1 MRAHSSSAGASSRVS
16 ARGPNGVGFGPSDDA
31 IRHVG
36 TLTILSG
43 FGFAASSLLV
53 ASSDVASM
61 DEGRT
66 ARGSIPQT
74 AFGENVSV
82 DPATLKQ
89 LARDIAGV
97 VGSDDDD
104 DVERTR
110 TRALRILAQVT
121 LFVDYHDDI
130 IAVPEVASALIRC
143 LEHSAVIANDPGS
156 VGTHSTALSL
166 QCLAD
171 LAKERT
177 VREAIVK
184 SQGALIAIPAALD
197 AARWTKATR
206 AKGGDASSKG
216 GDASSKGGDAS
227 SNDEDDDASGVASAA
242 RLAAELAGD
251 ATLAH
256 ASIIAAGVPA
266 AVVAAG
272 TRARSK
278 VGVLRRIGVRRMP
291 SAADEEKR
299 RETRRHAAAFAF
311 HLVSSS
317 EGRGALIA
325 ADDGGKGLRASA
337 YATRD
342 RIRHRYA
349 VGALARLVAGSLKP
363 GTAYEERKMCL
374 DAKSLQRSIRSA
386 MSGLASGDSQAA
398 CFATG
403 MLRRVAYEGDEAT
416 RGYVTSLNAAE
427 ALLRLAV
434 NPGGGWAA
442 DEERGEAK
450 DASAAARIA
459 RHQAGDGA
467 RTCALRAL
475 ESFAAVRPLSSAL
488 PKSVLRAKDGL
499 TRLAEMA
506 AGERGCES
514 VYARKL
520 ASDVLAALGV

>member
-1 MRAHSSSAGASSRVS
+1 MRAHSSSAGATSRVS

-53 ASSDVASM
+53 ASSGVASM

-110 TRALRILAQVT
+110 TRALRILARVT

-130 IAVPEVASALIRC
+130 IAVPEIASALIRC

-197 AARWTKATR
+197 AARWTRATR
-206 AKGGDASSKG
+206 AKAKG

-251 ATLAH
+251 VELAH
-256 ASIIAAGVPA
+256 TAIIAAGVPA
-266 AVVAAG
+266 AVVAAVQ
-272 TRARSK
+272 RARSK
-278 VGVLRRIGVRRMP
+278 VGTLRRIGVRRMP

-325 ADDGGKGLRASA
+325 ADDGGKGLRAAA

-342 RIRHRYA
+342 RIVHRYA

-363 GTAYEERKMCL
+363 GTAYEEQKMCL
-374 DAKSLQRSIRSA
+374 DAKSLRASLRSA

-416 RGYVTSLNAAE
+416 RTYVASLNAAE

-488 PKSVLRAKDGL
+488 PKSVLRAEDGL

>member
-1 MRAHSSSAGASSRVS
+1 M
-16 ARGPNGVGFGPSDDA
+16 
-31 IRHVG
+31 
-36 TLTILSG
+36 
-43 FGFAASSLLV
+43 
-53 ASSDVASM
+53 
-61 DEGRT
+61 
-66 ARGSIPQT
+66 
-74 AFGENVSV
+74 
-82 DPATLKQ
+82 
-89 LARDIAGV
+89 
-97 VGSDDDD
+97 
-104 DVERTR
+104 
-110 TRALRILAQVT
+110 
-121 LFVDYHDDI
+121 
-130 IAVPEVASALIRC
+130 
-143 LEHSAVIANDPGS
+143 
-156 VGTHSTALSL
+156 
-166 QCLAD
+166 
-171 LAKERT
+171 
-177 VREAIVK
+177 
-184 SQGALIAIPAALD
+184 
-197 AARWTKATR
+197 
-206 AKGGDASSKG
+206 
-216 GDASSKGGDAS
+216 
-227 SNDEDDDASGVASAA
+227 ASAA

-251 ATLAH
+251 VELAH
-256 ASIIAAGVPA
+256 TAIIAAGVPA

-272 TRARSK
+272 QRARSK
-278 VGVLRRIGVRRMP
+278 VGTLRRIGVRRID
-291 SAADEEKR
+291 AGDEEKR
-299 RETRRHAAAFAF
+299 RETRRHATAFAF

-325 ADDGGKGLRASA
+325 ADDGGKGLRAAA

-342 RIRHRYA
+342 RIVHRYA

-363 GTAYEERKMCL
+363 GTAYEEQKMCL
-374 DAKSLQRSIRSA
+374 DAKSLRASLRSA

-514 VYARKL
+514 VNARKL

>member
-1 MRAHSSSAGASSRVS
+1 MRTHSSSAGASSRVS

-53 ASSDVASM
+53 ASSGVASM

-110 TRALRILAQVT
+110 TRALRILARVT

-130 IAVPEVASALIRC
+130 IAVPEIASALIRC

-156 VGTHSTALSL
+156 VGTNSTALSL

-206 AKGGDASSKG
+206 AKGGDASS
-216 GDASSKGGDAS
+216 
-227 SNDEDDDASGVASAA
+227 NDDDDASGVASAA
-242 RLAAELAGD
+242 RLAAELAGNVE
-251 ATLAH
+251 LAH
-256 ASIIAAGVPA
+256 AAIIAAGVPA
-266 AVVAAG
+266 AVVGAG

-278 VGVLRRIGVRRMP
+278 VGTLRRIGVRRID
-291 SAADEEKR
+291 AGDEEKR

-325 ADDGGKGLRASA
+325 ADDGGKGLRAAA
-337 YATRD
+337 YAKRD
-342 RIRHRYA
+342 RIVHRYA
-349 VGALARLVAGSLKP
+349 VGTLARLVAGSLKP

-374 DAKSLQRSIRSA
+374 DPTSLKSAIKSA

-403 MLRRVAYEGDEAT
+403 MLRRVAYEGDETT
-416 RGYVTSLNAAE
+416 RAYVASLNAAE

-475 ESFAAVRPLSSAL
+475 ESFAAVRPLTSAL

-514 VYARKL
+514 ASARKL

>member
-53 ASSDVASM
+53 ASSGVASM

-110 TRALRILAQVT
+110 ARALRILAQVT

-130 IAVPEVASALIRC
+130 IAVPEIASALIRC

-156 VGTHSTALSL
+156 VGTNSTALSL

-184 SQGALIAIPAALD
+184 SQGALIAISAALD

-206 AKGGDASSKG
+206 AKAKG

-256 ASIIAAGVPA
+256 TAIIAAGVPA

-317 EGRGALIA
+317 EGRGALID
-325 ADDGGKGLRASA
+325 ADDGGKGLRAAA

-416 RGYVTSLNAAE
+416 RGYVASLNAAE
-427 ALLRLAV
+427 ALLRLAG

-514 VYARKL
+514 ASARKL

>member
-53 ASSDVASM
+53 ASSGVASM

-110 TRALRILAQVT
+110 TRALRILARVT

-130 IAVPEVASALIRC
+130 IAVPEIASALIRC

-216 GDASSKGGDAS
+216 GDASS
-227 SNDEDDDASGVASAA
+227 NDEDDDASGVASAA

-251 ATLAH
+251 VELAH
-256 ASIIAAGVPA
+256 TAIIAAGVPA

-278 VGVLRRIGVRRMP
+278 VGTLRRMGLRRMP
-291 SAADEEKR
+291 SAA
-299 RETRRHAAAFAF
+299 TRRSGGR
-311 HLVSSS
+311 L
-317 EGRGALIA
+317 EG
-325 ADDGGKGLRASA
+325 
-337 YATRD
+337 TR
-342 RIRHRYA
+342 
-349 VGALARLVAGSLKP
+349 P
-363 GTAYEERKMCL
+363 
-374 DAKSLQRSIRSA
+374 RSPSTW
-386 MSGLASGDSQAA
+386 S
-398 CFATG
+398 
-403 MLRRVAYEGDEAT
+403 RR
-416 RGYVTSLNAAE
+416 
-427 ALLRLAV
+427 
-434 NPGGGWAA
+434 
-442 DEERGEAK
+442 AK
-450 DASAAARIA
+450 DAGRSSPRMT
-459 RHQAGDGA
+459 AGKGYERR
-467 RTCALRAL
+467 RTRRGIG
-475 ESFAAVRPLSSAL
+475 SGTGTRSGRSRGSSPVR
-488 PKSVLRAKDGL
+488 
-499 TRLAEMA
+499 
-506 AGERGCES
+506 
-514 VYARKL
+514 
-520 ASDVLAALGV
+520 

>member
-53 ASSDVASM
+53 ASSGVASM

-89 LARDIAGV
+89 LARDIAGA

-110 TRALRILAQVT
+110 TRALRILARVT

-130 IAVPEVASALIRC
+130 IAVPEIASALIRC

-206 AKGGDASSKG
+206 AKAKG

-251 ATLAH
+251 VELAH
-256 ASIIAAGVPA
+256 TAIIAAGVPA

-272 TRARSK
+272 QRARSK
-278 VGVLRRIGVRRMP
+278 VGTLRRMGLRRIDVG
-291 SAADEEKR
+291 DEEKR

-337 YATRD
+337 YAARD
-342 RIRHRYA
+342 RIVHRYA

-416 RGYVTSLNAAE
+416 RGYVASLNAAE

>member
-1 MRAHSSSAGASSRVS
+1 VRAHSSSAGASSRVS

-53 ASSDVASM
+53 ASSGVASM

-110 TRALRILAQVT
+110 ARALRILAQVT

-130 IAVPEVASALIRC
+130 IAVPEIASALIRC

-156 VGTHSTALSL
+156 VGTNSTALSL

-184 SQGALIAIPAALD
+184 SQGALIAISAALD

-206 AKGGDASSKG
+206 AKAKG

-256 ASIIAAGVPA
+256 TAIIAAGVPA

-317 EGRGALIA
+317 EGRGALID
-325 ADDGGKGLRASA
+325 ADDGGKGLRAAA

-416 RGYVTSLNAAE
+416 RGYVASLNAAE
-427 ALLRLAV
+427 ALLRLAG

-514 VYARKL
+514 ASARKL

>member
-53 ASSDVASM
+53 ASSGVASM

-66 ARGSIPQT
+66 ARGSMPQT

-110 TRALRILAQVT
+110 TRALRILARVT

-130 IAVPEVASALIRC
+130 IAVPEIASALIRC

-216 GDASSKGGDAS
+216 GDASS
-227 SNDEDDDASGVASAA
+227 NDEDDDASGVASAA

-256 ASIIAAGVPA
+256 TSIIAAGVPA

-272 TRARSK
+272 THARSK
-278 VGVLRRIGVRRMP
+278 VGVLRWMGLRRMP

-475 ESFAAVRPLSSAL
+475 ESFAAVRPLTSAL

-514 VYARKL
+514 VNARKL

>member
-53 ASSDVASM
+53 ASSGVASM

-89 LARDIAGV
+89 LARDIAGA

-110 TRALRILAQVT
+110 TRALRILARVT

-130 IAVPEVASALIRC
+130 IAVPEIASALIRC

-216 GDASSKGGDAS
+216 GDASS
-227 SNDEDDDASGVASAA
+227 NDDDDASGVASAA

-251 ATLAH
+251 VELAH
-256 ASIIAAGVPA
+256 TAIIAAGVPA

-272 TRARSK
+272 QRARSK
-278 VGVLRRIGVRRMP
+278 VGTLRRMGLRRIDVG
-291 SAADEEKR
+291 DEEKR

-374 DAKSLQRSIRSA
+374 DAKSLRSAIKSA

-475 ESFAAVRPLSSAL
+475 ESFAAVRPLTSAL

-514 VYARKL
+514 VNARKL

>member
-1 MRAHSSSAGASSRVS
+1 MRARSSSAGASSRVS

-43 FGFAASSLLV
+43 FGFAASSILV
-53 ASSDVASM
+53 ASSGVASM

-110 TRALRILAQVT
+110 TRALRILARVT

-130 IAVPEVASALIRC
+130 IAVPEIASALIRC

-206 AKGGDASSKG
+206 AKAKG

-251 ATLAH
+251 VELAH
-256 ASIIAAGVPA
+256 TAIIAAGVPA

-272 TRARSK
+272 QRARSK
-278 VGVLRRIGVRRMP
+278 VGTLRRMGLRRMP

-374 DAKSLQRSIRSA
+374 DAKSLRSAIKSA

-416 RGYVTSLNAAE
+416 RGYVASLNAAE

-434 NPGGGWAA
+434 NPGAGWAA

>member
-53 ASSDVASM
+53 ASSGVASM

-130 IAVPEVASALIRC
+130 IAVPEIASALIRC

-197 AARWTKATR
+197 ATRWTKATR
-206 AKGGDASSKG
+206 AKGGDASS
-216 GDASSKGGDAS
+216 
-227 SNDEDDDASGVASAA
+227 NDDDDDASGVASAA

-251 ATLAH
+251 VELAH
-256 ASIIAAGVPA
+256 TAIIAAGVPA

-272 TRARSK
+272 QRARSK
-278 VGVLRRIGVRRMP
+278 VGTLRRMGLRRMP

-337 YATRD
+337 YAARD
-342 RIRHRYA
+342 RIVHRYA

-434 NPGGGWAA
+434 NPGAGWAA

-475 ESFAAVRPLSSAL
+475 ESFAAVRPLTSAL
-488 PKSVLRAKDGL
+488 PKSMLRAKDGL
-499 TRLAEMA
+499 TLLAEMA

>member
-53 ASSDVASM
+53 ASSGVASM

-110 TRALRILAQVT
+110 TRALRILARVT

-130 IAVPEVASALIRC
+130 IAVPEIASALIRC

-206 AKGGDASSKG
+206 AK
-216 GDASSKGGDAS
+216 
-227 SNDEDDDASGVASAA
+227 A
-242 RLAAELAGD
+242 R
-251 ATLAH
+251 
-256 ASIIAAGVPA
+256 
-266 AVVAAG
+266 VVTRHRRVVTRHRTTRTT
-272 TRARSK
+272 TRAEWRPPLDSPRSS
-278 VGVLRRIGVRRMP
+278 RATSSWR
-291 SAADEEKR
+291 
-299 RETRRHAAAFAF
+299 TRR
-311 HLVSSS
+311 SS
-317 EGRGALIA
+317 
-325 ADDGGKGLRASA
+325 
-337 YATRD
+337 
-342 RIRHRYA
+342 
-349 VGALARLVAGSLKP
+349 
-363 GTAYEERKMCL
+363 
-374 DAKSLQRSIRSA
+374 
-386 MSGLASGDSQAA
+386 
-398 CFATG
+398 
-403 MLRRVAYEGDEAT
+403 RRVYPPRSSPRVRA
-416 RGYVTSLNAAE
+416 
-427 ALLRLAV
+427 
-434 NPGGGWAA
+434 P
-442 DEERGEAK
+442 
-450 DASAAARIA
+450 
-459 RHQAGDGA
+459 GA
-467 RTCALRAL
+467 RWGR
-475 ESFAAVRPLSSAL
+475 
-488 PKSVLRAKDGL
+488 
-499 TRLAEMA
+499 
-506 AGERGCES
+506 
-514 VYARKL
+514 
-520 ASDVLAALGV
+520 

>member
-1 MRAHSSSAGASSRVS
+1 M
-16 ARGPNGVGFGPSDDA
+16 
-31 IRHVG
+31 
-36 TLTILSG
+36 
-43 FGFAASSLLV
+43 
-53 ASSDVASM
+53 
-61 DEGRT
+61 
-66 ARGSIPQT
+66 
-74 AFGENVSV
+74 
-82 DPATLKQ
+82 
-89 LARDIAGV
+89 
-97 VGSDDDD
+97 
-104 DVERTR
+104 
-110 TRALRILAQVT
+110 
-121 LFVDYHDDI
+121 
-130 IAVPEVASALIRC
+130 
-143 LEHSAVIANDPGS
+143 
-156 VGTHSTALSL
+156 
-166 QCLAD
+166 
-171 LAKERT
+171 
-177 VREAIVK
+177 
-184 SQGALIAIPAALD
+184 
-197 AARWTKATR
+197 
-206 AKGGDASSKG
+206 
-216 GDASSKGGDAS
+216 
-227 SNDEDDDASGVASAA
+227 ASAA

-251 ATLAH
+251 VELAH
-256 ASIIAAGVPA
+256 TAIIAAGVPA

-272 TRARSK
+272 THARSK

-317 EGRGALIA
+317 EGRGALID
-325 ADDGGKGLRASA
+325 ADDGGKGLRAAA

-342 RIRHRYA
+342 RIVHRYA

-363 GTAYEERKMCL
+363 GTAYEEQKMCL
-374 DAKSLQRSIRSA
+374 DAKSLRASLRSA

>member
-53 ASSDVASM
+53 ASSGVASM

-110 TRALRILAQVT
+110 TRALRILARVT

-130 IAVPEVASALIRC
+130 IAVPEIASALIRC

-216 GDASSKGGDAS
+216 GDASS
-227 SNDEDDDASGVASAA
+227 NDDDDDASGVASAA

-251 ATLAH
+251 VELAH
-256 ASIIAAGVPA
+256 TAIIAAGVPA

-272 TRARSK
+272 QRARSK
-278 VGVLRRIGVRRMP
+278 VGTLRRMGLRRMP

-342 RIRHRYA
+342 RIVHRYA

-416 RGYVTSLNAAE
+416 RGYVASLNAAE

-434 NPGGGWAA
+434 NPGAGWAA

>member
-53 ASSDVASM
+53 ASSGVASM

-66 ARGSIPQT
+66 ARGSMPQT

-206 AKGGDASSKG
+206 AKAKG

-227 SNDEDDDASGVASAA
+227 SNDDDDAGGVASAA

-256 ASIIAAGVPA
+256 TAIIAAGVPA

-272 TRARSK
+272 THARSK
-278 VGVLRRIGVRRMP
+278 VGTLRRIGVRRID
-291 SAADEEKR
+291 AADEEKR

-325 ADDGGKGLRASA
+325 ADDGGKWLRASA

-342 RIRHRYA
+342 RIVHRYA

-416 RGYVTSLNAAE
+416 RGYVASLNAAE
-427 ALLRLAV
+427 ALLRLAG
-434 NPGGGWAA
+434 NPGAGWAA

-499 TRLAEMA
+499 TFLAEMA

>member
-53 ASSDVASM
+53 ASSGVASM

-130 IAVPEVASALIRC
+130 IAVPEIASALIRC

-156 VGTHSTALSL
+156 VGTNSTALSL

-184 SQGALIAIPAALD
+184 SQGALIAISAALD

-206 AKGGDASSKG
+206 AKAKG

-256 ASIIAAGVPA
+256 TAIIAAGVPA

-272 TRARSK
+272 QRARSK
-278 VGVLRRIGVRRMP
+278 VGTLRRMGLRRMP

-337 YATRD
+337 YAARD
-342 RIRHRYA
+342 RIVHRYA

-374 DAKSLQRSIRSA
+374 DAKSLRSAIKSA

-416 RGYVTSLNAAE
+416 RTYVASLNAAE

-434 NPGGGWAA
+434 NPGAGWAA

-514 VYARKL
+514 VNARKL

>member
-1 MRAHSSSAGASSRVS
+1 MRAHSSSAGATSRVS
-16 ARGPNGVGFGPSDDA
+16 ARGPNGVGFGASDDA

-43 FGFAASSLLV
+43 FAASSLLV
-53 ASSDVASM
+53 ASSVVASM

-130 IAVPEVASALIRC
+130 IAVPEIASALIRC

-216 GDASSKGGDAS
+216 GDASS
-227 SNDEDDDASGVASAA
+227 NDEDDDASGVASAA

-251 ATLAH
+251 VELAH
-256 ASIIAAGVPA
+256 TAIIAAGVPA

-272 TRARSK
+272 QRARSK
-278 VGVLRRIGVRRMP
+278 VGTLRRMGLRRMP

-337 YATRD
+337 YAARD
-342 RIRHRYA
+342 RIVHRYA

-374 DAKSLQRSIRSA
+374 DAKSLRSAIKSA

-416 RGYVTSLNAAE
+416 RTYVASLNAAE

-434 NPGGGWAA
+434 NPGAGWAA

-488 PKSVLRAKDGL
+488 PKSVLRAEDGL

>member
-1 MRAHSSSAGASSRVS
+1 MRTHSSSAGASSRVS

-53 ASSDVASM
+53 ASSGVASM

-66 ARGSIPQT
+66 ARGSMPQT

-110 TRALRILAQVT
+110 TRALRILARVT

-130 IAVPEVASALIRC
+130 IAVPEIASALIRC

-156 VGTHSTALSL
+156 VGTNSTALSL

-197 AARWTKATR
+197 TARWTKATR

-216 GDASSKGGDAS
+216 GDASS
-227 SNDEDDDASGVASAA
+227 NDDDDASGVASAA

-251 ATLAH
+251 VELAY
-256 ASIIAAGVPA
+256 PP
-266 AVVAAG
+266 
-272 TRARSK
+272 RSS
-278 VGVLRRIGVRRMP
+278 P
-291 SAADEEKR
+291 
-299 RETRRHAAAFAF
+299 
-311 HLVSSS
+311 
-317 EGRGALIA
+317 
-325 ADDGGKGLRASA
+325 RASA
-337 YATRD
+337 
-342 RIRHRYA
+342 
-349 VGALARLVAGSLKP
+349 P
-363 GTAYEERKMCL
+363 
-374 DAKSLQRSIRSA
+374 
-386 MSGLASGDSQAA
+386 
-398 CFATG
+398 
-403 MLRRVAYEGDEAT
+403 
-416 RGYVTSLNAAE
+416 
-427 ALLRLAV
+427 
-434 NPGGGWAA
+434 
-442 DEERGEAK
+442 
-450 DASAAARIA
+450 
-459 RHQAGDGA
+459 GA
-467 RTCALRAL
+467 RWGR
-475 ESFAAVRPLSSAL
+475 
-488 PKSVLRAKDGL
+488 
-499 TRLAEMA
+499 
-506 AGERGCES
+506 
-514 VYARKL
+514 
-520 ASDVLAALGV
+520 

>member
-53 ASSDVASM
+53 ASSGVASM

-110 TRALRILAQVT
+110 ARALRILAQVT

-130 IAVPEVASALIRC
+130 IAVPEIASALIRC

-206 AKGGDASSKG
+206 AKAKG

-251 ATLAH
+251 ADAGAH
-256 ASIIAAGVPA
+256 GDHRGGCTRRGRRRGYACPEQGWGVE
-266 AVVAAG
+266 
-272 TRARSK
+272 
-278 VGVLRRIGVRRMP
+278 
-291 SAADEEKR
+291 ADR
-299 RETRRHAAAFAF
+299 RETDA
-311 HLVSSS
+311 L
-317 EGRGALIA
+317 RGATRRS
-325 ADDGGKGLRASA
+325 GGRLEG
-337 YATRD
+337 TR
-342 RIRHRYA
+342 
-349 VGALARLVAGSLKP
+349 P
-363 GTAYEERKMCL
+363 
-374 DAKSLQRSIRSA
+374 RSRSTW
-386 MSGLASGDSQAA
+386 S
-398 CFATG
+398 
-403 MLRRVAYEGDEAT
+403 RR
-416 RGYVTSLNAAE
+416 
-427 ALLRLAV
+427 
-434 NPGGGWAA
+434 
-442 DEERGEAK
+442 AK
-450 DASAAARIA
+450 DAGRSSPRMT
-459 RHQAGDGA
+459 AGKGYEPR
-467 RTCALRAL
+467 RTRRGIG
-475 ESFAAVRPLSSAL
+475 SGTGTRSGRSRGSSPVR
-488 PKSVLRAKDGL
+488 
-499 TRLAEMA
+499 
-506 AGERGCES
+506 
-514 VYARKL
+514 
-520 ASDVLAALGV
+520 

>member
-1 MRAHSSSAGASSRVS
+1 MRAHSSSAGATSRVS

-53 ASSDVASM
+53 ASSGVASM

-130 IAVPEVASALIRC
+130 IAVPEIASALIRC

-206 AKGGDASSKG
+206 AKG

-317 EGRGALIA
+317 EGRGALID
-325 ADDGGKGLRASA
+325 ADDGGKGLRAAA

-374 DAKSLQRSIRSA
+374 DAKSLRASLRSA

-434 NPGGGWAA
+434 NPGAGWAA

-488 PKSVLRAKDGL
+488 PKSVLRAEDGL

>member
-53 ASSDVASM
+53 ASSGVASM

-66 ARGSIPQT
+66 ARGSTPQT

-130 IAVPEVASALIRC
+130 IAVPEIASALIRC

-206 AKGGDASSKG
+206 AKA
-216 GDASSKGGDAS
+216 KGGDAS
-227 SNDEDDDASGVASAA
+227 SNDDDDASGVASAA

-251 ATLAH
+251 VELAH
-256 ASIIAAGVPA
+256 TAIIAAGVPA

-278 VGVLRRIGVRRMP
+278 VGTLRRMGLRRMP

-325 ADDGGKGLRASA
+325 ADDGGKGLRAAA

-416 RGYVTSLNAAE
+416 RTYVASLNAAE

-434 NPGGGWAA
+434 NPGAGWAA

-475 ESFAAVRPLSSAL
+475 ESFAAVRPLTSAL
-488 PKSVLRAKDGL
+488 PKSVLRAEDGL

>member
-1 MRAHSSSAGASSRVS
+1 MRRAVRLLRELGPRARGRGVRAHSSSAGASSRVS
-16 ARGPNGVGFGPSDDA
+16 ARGPNGVGFGASDDA
-31 IRHVG
+31 VRHVG

-53 ASSDVASM
+53 ASSGVASM

-66 ARGSIPQT
+66 AARGSIPQT

-110 TRALRILAQVT
+110 ARALRILARVT

-156 VGTHSTALSL
+156 VGTNSTALSL

-227 SNDEDDDASGVASAA
+227 S
-242 RLAAELAGD
+242 
-251 ATLAH
+251 
-256 ASIIAAGVPA
+256 
-266 AVVAAG
+266 
-272 TRARSK
+272 K
-278 VGVLRRIGVRRMP
+278 
-291 SAADEEKR
+291 
-299 RETRRHAAAFAF
+299 
-311 HLVSSS
+311 
-317 EGRGALIA
+317 
-325 ADDGGKGLRASA
+325 GG
-337 YATRD
+337 
-342 RIRHRYA
+342 
-349 VGALARLVAGSLKP
+349 
-363 GTAYEERKMCL
+363 
-374 DAKSLQRSIRSA
+374 
-386 MSGLASGDSQAA
+386 
-398 CFATG
+398 
-403 MLRRVAYEGDEAT
+403 
-416 RGYVTSLNAAE
+416 
-427 ALLRLAV
+427 
-434 NPGGGWAA
+434 
-442 DEERGEAK
+442 
-450 DASAAARIA
+450 
-459 RHQAGDGA
+459 
-467 RTCALRAL
+467 
-475 ESFAAVRPLSSAL
+475 
-488 PKSVLRAKDGL
+488 
-499 TRLAEMA
+499 
-506 AGERGCES
+506 
-514 VYARKL
+514 
-520 ASDVLAALGV
+520 

>member
-1 MRAHSSSAGASSRVS
+1 
-16 ARGPNGVGFGPSDDA
+16 
-31 IRHVG
+31 
-36 TLTILSG
+36 
-43 FGFAASSLLV
+43 
-53 ASSDVASM
+53 
-61 DEGRT
+61 
-66 ARGSIPQT
+66 
-74 AFGENVSV
+74 
-82 DPATLKQ
+82 
-89 LARDIAGV
+89 
-97 VGSDDDD
+97 
-104 DVERTR
+104 
-110 TRALRILAQVT
+110 
-121 LFVDYHDDI
+121 
-130 IAVPEVASALIRC
+130 
-143 LEHSAVIANDPGS
+143 
-156 VGTHSTALSL
+156 
-166 QCLAD
+166 
-171 LAKERT
+171 

-216 GDASSKGGDAS
+216 GDASS
-227 SNDEDDDASGVASAA
+227 NDEDDDASGVASAA

-256 ASIIAAGVPA
+256 TSIIAAGVPA

-272 TRARSK
+272 THARSK
-278 VGVLRRIGVRRMP
+278 VGVLRWMGLRRMP

-325 ADDGGKGLRASA
+325 ADDGGKGLRAAA

-374 DAKSLQRSIRSA
+374 DAKSLRASLRSA

-416 RGYVTSLNAAE
+416 RAYVASLNAAE

>member
-53 ASSDVASM
+53 ASSGVASM

-110 TRALRILAQVT
+110 TRALRILARVT

-130 IAVPEVASALIRC
+130 IAVPEIASALIRC

-206 AKGGDASSKG
+206 AKAKG

-251 ATLAH
+251 VELAH
-256 ASIIAAGVPA
+256 TAIIAAGVPA

-272 TRARSK
+272 QRARSK
-278 VGVLRRIGVRRMP
+278 VGTLRRMGLRRMP

-325 ADDGGKGLRASA
+325 ADDGGKGLRAAA

-374 DAKSLQRSIRSA
+374 DAKSLRSAIKSA

-416 RGYVTSLNAAE
+416 RGYVASLNAAE

-434 NPGGGWAA
+434 NPGAGWAA

-488 PKSVLRAKDGL
+488 PKSVLRAEDGL

-514 VYARKL
+514 VNARKL

>member
-53 ASSDVASM
+53 ASSGVASI

-66 ARGSIPQT
+66 ARGSMPQT

-206 AKGGDASSKG
+206 AKAKG

-227 SNDEDDDASGVASAA
+227 SNDDDDAGGVASAA

-256 ASIIAAGVPA
+256 TAIIAACVPA

-272 TRARSK
+272 THARSK
-278 VGVLRRIGVRRMP
+278 VGTLRRIGVRRIDVG
-291 SAADEEKR
+291 DEEKR

-325 ADDGGKGLRASA
+325 ADDGGKWLRASA

-342 RIRHRYA
+342 RIVHRYA

-416 RGYVTSLNAAE
+416 RGYVASLNAAE
-427 ALLRLAV
+427 ALLRLAG
-434 NPGGGWAA
+434 NPGAGWAA

-499 TRLAEMA
+499 TFLAEMA

>member
-53 ASSDVASM
+53 ASSGVASM

-110 TRALRILAQVT
+110 TRALRILARVT

-130 IAVPEVASALIRC
+130 IAVPEIASALIRC

-156 VGTHSTALSL
+156 VGTNSTALSL

-216 GDASSKGGDAS
+216 GDASS
-227 SNDEDDDASGVASAA
+227 NDEDDDASGVASAA

-251 ATLAH
+251 VELAH
-256 ASIIAAGVPA
+256 TAIIAAGVPA

-272 TRARSK
+272 QRARSK
-278 VGVLRRIGVRRMP
+278 VGTLRRMGLRRMP

-337 YATRD
+337 YAARD
-342 RIRHRYA
+342 RLVHRYA

-374 DAKSLQRSIRSA
+374 DAKSLRSAIKSA

-488 PKSVLRAKDGL
+488 PKSVLRAEDGL

>member
-53 ASSDVASM
+53 ASSGVASM

-130 IAVPEVASALIRC
+130 IAVPEIASALIRC

-216 GDASSKGGDAS
+216 GDASSKGGVAS
-227 SNDEDDDASGVASAA
+227 SNDDDDASGVASAA

-251 ATLAH
+251 VELAH
-256 ASIIAAGVPA
+256 TAIIAAGVPA

-272 TRARSK
+272 QRARSK
-278 VGVLRRIGVRRMP
+278 VGTLRRMGLRRMP

-416 RGYVTSLNAAE
+416 RGYVASLNAAE
-427 ALLRLAV
+427 ALLRLAG

-488 PKSVLRAKDGL
+488 PKSVLRAEDGL

>member
-1 MRAHSSSAGASSRVS
+1 MRAHSSSAGATSRVS

-53 ASSDVASM
+53 ASSGVASM
-61 DEGRT
+61 DGGRT
-66 ARGSIPQT
+66 AARGSMPQT

-110 TRALRILAQVT
+110 TRALRILARVT

-130 IAVPEVASALIRC
+130 IAVPEIASALIRC

-156 VGTHSTALSL
+156 VGTNSTALSL

-216 GDASSKGGDAS
+216 GDASS
-227 SNDEDDDASGVASAA
+227 NDDDDASGVASAA

-251 ATLAH
+251 VELAH
-256 ASIIAAGVPA
+256 TAIIAAGVPA

-272 TRARSK
+272 THARSK

-325 ADDGGKGLRASA
+325 ADDGGKGLRAAA

-342 RIRHRYA
+342 RIVHRYA

-374 DAKSLQRSIRSA
+374 DAKSLRSAIQSA

-475 ESFAAVRPLSSAL
+475 ESFAAVRPLTSAL

-514 VYARKL
+514 ASARKL

>member
-1 MRAHSSSAGASSRVS
+1 MRAHSSSAGATSRVS
-16 ARGPNGVGFGPSDDA
+16 ARGPNGVGFGASDDA

-53 ASSDVASM
+53 ASSVVASM

-130 IAVPEVASALIRC
+130 IAVPEIASALIRC

-206 AKGGDASSKG
+206 AKAKG

-251 ATLAH
+251 VELAH
-256 ASIIAAGVPA
+256 TAIIAAGVPA

-272 TRARSK
+272 QRARSK
-278 VGVLRRIGVRRMP
+278 VGTLRRMGLRRMP
-291 SAADEEKR
+291 SAADEKKR

-317 EGRGALIA
+317 EGRGALID

-337 YATRD
+337 YAARD
-342 RIRHRYA
+342 RIVHRYA

-363 GTAYEERKMCL
+363 GTAYEEQKMCL
-374 DAKSLQRSIRSA
+374 DAKSLRASLRSA

>member
-1 MRAHSSSAGASSRVS
+1 VRAHSSSAGASSRVS

-31 IRHVG
+31 VRHVG

-53 ASSDVASM
+53 ASSGVASM

-110 TRALRILAQVT
+110 ARALRILARVT

-156 VGTHSTALSL
+156 VGTNSTALSL

-216 GDASSKGGDAS
+216 GDASS
-227 SNDEDDDASGVASAA
+227 NDEDDDASGVASAA

-251 ATLAH
+251 VELAH
-256 ASIIAAGVPA
+256 TAIIAAGVPA
-266 AVVAAG
+266 AVVAACQ
-272 TRARSK
+272 RARSK
-278 VGVLRRIGVRRMP
+278 VGTLRRMGLRRIDVG
-291 SAADEEKR
+291 DEEKR

-325 ADDGGKGLRASA
+325 ADNGGKGLRAAA

-374 DAKSLQRSIRSA
+374 DAKSLRASLRSA

-403 MLRRVAYEGDEAT
+403 MLRRVAYEGDETT
-416 RGYVTSLNAAE
+416 RGYVASLNAAE

-475 ESFAAVRPLSSAL
+475 ESFAAVRPLTSAL

-499 TRLAEMA
+499 TRLVEMA

>member
-53 ASSDVASM
+53 ASSGVASM

-110 TRALRILAQVT
+110 TRALRILARVT

-130 IAVPEVASALIRC
+130 IAVPEIASALIRC

-206 AKGGDASSKG
+206 AKAKG

-256 ASIIAAGVPA
+256 TSIIAAGVPA

-272 TRARSK
+272 THARSK
-278 VGVLRRIGVRRMP
+278 VGVLRWMGLRRMP

-325 ADDGGKGLRASA
+325 ADDGGKGLRAAA

-475 ESFAAVRPLSSAL
+475 ESFAAVRPLTSAL

-514 VYARKL
+514 VNARKL

>member
-53 ASSDVASM
+53 ASSGVASM

-66 ARGSIPQT
+66 ARGSMPQT

-206 AKGGDASSKG
+206 AKGGDASS
-216 GDASSKGGDAS
+216 
-227 SNDEDDDASGVASAA
+227 NDEDDDASGVASAA

-251 ATLAH
+251 VELAH
-256 ASIIAAGVPA
+256 TAIIAAGVPA

-272 TRARSK
+272 THARSK
-278 VGVLRRIGVRRMP
+278 VGTLRRIGVRRID
-291 SAADEEKR
+291 AADEEKR

-325 ADDGGKGLRASA
+325 ADNGGKGLRASA

-416 RGYVTSLNAAE
+416 RGYVASLNAAE
-427 ALLRLAV
+427 ALLRLAG
-434 NPGGGWAA
+434 NPGAGWAA

-475 ESFAAVRPLSSAL
+475 ESFAAVRPLTSAL

-499 TRLAEMA
+499 TLLVEMA

-514 VYARKL
+514 VNARKL

>member
-1 MRAHSSSAGASSRVS
+1 MRTHSSSAGASSRVS

-53 ASSDVASM
+53 ASSGVASM

-66 ARGSIPQT
+66 ARGSMPQT

-110 TRALRILAQVT
+110 TRALRILARVT

-130 IAVPEVASALIRC
+130 IAVPEIASALIRC

-156 VGTHSTALSL
+156 VGTNSTALSL

-216 GDASSKGGDAS
+216 GDASS
-227 SNDEDDDASGVASAA
+227 NDDDDASGVASAA
-242 RLAAELAGD
+242 RLAAELAGNVE
-251 ATLAH
+251 LAH
-256 ASIIAAGVPA
+256 AAIIAAGVPA
-266 AVVAAG
+266 AVVGAG

-278 VGVLRRIGVRRMP
+278 VGTLRRIGVRRID
-291 SAADEEKR
+291 AGDEEKR

-325 ADDGGKGLRASA
+325 ADDGGKGLRAAA
-337 YATRD
+337 YAKRD
-342 RIRHRYA
+342 RIVHRYA
-349 VGALARLVAGSLKP
+349 VGTLARLVAGSLKP

-374 DAKSLQRSIRSA
+374 DPTSLKSAIKSA

-403 MLRRVAYEGDEAT
+403 MLRRVAYEGDETT
-416 RGYVTSLNAAE
+416 RAYVASLNAAE

-475 ESFAAVRPLSSAL
+475 ESFAAVRPLTSAL

-514 VYARKL
+514 ASARKL

>member
-1 MRAHSSSAGASSRVS
+1 
-16 ARGPNGVGFGPSDDA
+16 
-31 IRHVG
+31 
-36 TLTILSG
+36 
-43 FGFAASSLLV
+43 
-53 ASSDVASM
+53 M

-89 LARDIAGV
+89 LARDIAGA

-110 TRALRILAQVT
+110 TRALRILARVT

-130 IAVPEVASALIRC
+130 IAVPEIASALIRC

-206 AKGGDASSKG
+206 AKA
-216 GDASSKGGDAS
+216 KGGDAS

-256 ASIIAAGVPA
+256 TSIIAAGVPA

-272 TRARSK
+272 THARSK
-278 VGVLRRIGVRRMP
+278 VGVLRWMGLRRMP

-325 ADDGGKGLRASA
+325 ADDGGKGLRAAA

-514 VYARKL
+514 VNARKL